1 MFHFNHNSC
10 GFYVIGF
17 ETRIGTV
24 DVKSSAVHFYVE
36 RTEDGYGKDGQKI
49 TFLKEV
55 FNVGGGFDW
64 KNQFF
69 RAPYNGT
76 YFFSVS
82 GSKDSSYFNTRADI
96 HVKVNNEFIG
106 EAISSSSTT
115 YGGLSY
121 QFIKKLK
128 TDDTIELFMYSG
140 KSYLLYFTGSM
151 LDEDLII

>member
-1 MFHFNHNSC
+1 MW
-10 GFYVIGF
+10 FYVIGF
-17 ETRIGTV
+17 ETRIGIV
-24 DVKSSAVHFYVE
+24 DVKSSAVHFNVE
-36 RTEDGYGKDGQKI
+36 RTENSYGEDGQKI

-55 FNVGGGFDW
+55 LNVGGGFDW
-64 KNQFF
+64 QNQFF

-82 GSKDSSYFNTRADI
+82 GSKDEFTFNTRTNI
-96 HVKVNNEFIG
+96 HVKLNDEFIG
-106 EAISSSSTT
+106 EALSSSTT
-115 YGGLSY
+115 NYGGFSY

-128 TDDTIELFMYSG
+128 TNDRIELFMEHG

>member
-1 MFHFNHNSC
+1 M
-10 GFYVIGF
+10 
-17 ETRIGTV
+17 
-24 DVKSSAVHFYVE
+24 KSSAVHFYVE
-36 RTEDGYGKDGQKI
+36 RTENSYGEDGQKI

-55 FNVGGGFDW
+55 LNVGGGFDW
-64 KNQFF
+64 QNQFF

-82 GSKDSSYFNTRADI
+82 GSKDEFTFNTRANI
-96 HVKVNNEFIG
+96 HVKLNDEFIG
-106 EAISSSSTT
+106 EALSSSNTN
-115 YGGLSY
+115 YGGFSY

-128 TDDTIELFMYSG
+128 TNDRIELFMEHG